1 MADYVLSKSTQ
12 SNPMNKLFRVILILL
27 SALIAIAINLNGSAN
42 QLDLDDRIDR
52 FIISQM
58 KTHHIPGL
66 ALAITHNKQVLHLKG
81 YSTANN
87 EPPVTP
93 QTQFL
98 IASVSKSF
106 TAIAVMQLVEAGQI
120 NLDSPV
126 QTYLPEFTLADP
138 AIAAQITIRHLLNQV
153 SGLSDLGFPKLQ
165 LSQATTI
172 GDRITS
178 LSQAR
183 PVAFPGGQFHYF
195 NPNYEVLAR
204 VVEVVSQQPFSAY
217 LQTHIFT
224 PLQMSRTLNA
234 TTSADAFQGA
244 TNMAQ
249 GHLMGFGLPFPYP
262 EMSGYLSGS
271 SGIVSTAEDLANY
284 LIFQTNSGQFKER
297 KLLSE
302 SSVALM
308 HTPPKTIGSSYGMGW
323 FNRSENGEPA
333 IEHNGIL
340 SAFYTEVV
348 LLPKEKYGIAL
359 LYNISALPLMAMAYP
374 QIKTGLI
381 QLLKDGQPAAGGFSI
396 TLWGIAIA
404 LLMFIGVMLAI
415 RSLLYLPQWK
425 QAIRRTP
432 LWRVW
437 LGIGCTFLPAFF
449 LLVLPWIFAL
459 VSDRFFGYL
468 LLFRSMLD
476 LMLWLSVCAVLGV
489 VNGIARLIVLARF
502 NGSEY

>member
-1 MADYVLSKSTQ
+1 
-12 SNPMNKLFRVILILL
+12 MNKLFRLILIFL
-27 SALIAIAINLNGSAN
+27 SVLIVITFSLKVSAN

-52 FIISQM
+52 FITTQM

-66 ALAITHNKQVLHLKG
+66 ALAITHNNQVLHVKG

-87 EPPVTP
+87 ERPVTA

-138 AIAAQITIRHLLNQV
+138 AIAAKITIRHLLNQV
-153 SGLSDLGFPKLQ
+153 SGLSDVGFPELQ

-244 TNMAQ
+244 TNIAQ
-249 GHLMGFGLPFPYP
+249 GHLMGFGLPFAYP

-271 SGIVSTAEDLANY
+271 SGIISTAEDLANY
-284 LIFQTNSGQFKER
+284 LIFQTNSGQFKET

-308 HTPPKTIGSSYGMGW
+308 HTPPQTIGSSYGMGW

-340 SAFYTEVV
+340 STFYTEIV

-359 LYNISALPLMAMAYP
+359 LYNISALPLMAMAFP
-374 QIKTGLI
+374 QIKTELI
-381 QLLKDGQPAAGGFSI
+381 QLLKDGQPAAGRFSI

-415 RSLLYLPQWK
+415 RSLLYLPQWR
-425 QAIRRTP
+425 QAIRRIP
-432 LWRVW
+432 LWLVT
-437 LGIGCTFLPAFF
+437 LGIGCTFLPALV

-459 VSDRFFGYL
+459 VSDRFFGYV

>member
-1 MADYVLSKSTQ
+1 
-12 SNPMNKLFRVILILL
+12 MNKLFRLILIFM
-27 SALIAIAINLNGSAN
+27 SVLIVITFNINGSAN

-52 FIISQM
+52 FITTQM

-66 ALAITHNKQVLHLKG
+66 AVAITHNNQVLHVKG

-87 EPPVTP
+87 ERPVTA

-98 IASVSKSF
+98 IGSLGKSF
-106 TAIAVMQLVEAGQI
+106 TAVAVMQLVEAGQI

-126 QTYLPEFTLADP
+126 QTYLPEFTVTDP
-138 AIAAQITIRHLLNQV
+138 AIAAKITIRHLLNQV
-153 SGLSDLGFPKLQ
+153 SGLSDVGFPELQ
-165 LSQATTI
+165 VSQAKTI
-172 GDRITS
+172 RDRITS

-249 GHLMGFGLPFPYP
+249 GHLMAFGLPFAYP

-271 SGIVSTAEDLANY
+271 SGIISTAEDMANY
-284 LIFQTNSGQFKER
+284 LIFQTNSGQFKET

-323 FNRSENGEPA
+323 FKGSENGEPA
-333 IEHNGIL
+333 IEHSGIL
-340 SAFYTEVV
+340 STFYTDVV

-359 LYNISALPLMAMAYP
+359 LYNINAC
-374 QIKTGLI
+374 
-381 QLLKDGQPAAGGFSI
+381 
-396 TLWGIAIA
+396 
-404 LLMFIGVMLAI
+404 
-415 RSLLYLPQWK
+415 R
-425 QAIRRTP
+425 
-432 LWRVW
+432 
-437 LGIGCTFLPAFF
+437 
-449 LLVLPWIFAL
+449 
-459 VSDRFFGYL
+459 
-468 LLFRSMLD
+468 
-476 LMLWLSVCAVLGV
+476 
-489 VNGIARLIVLARF
+489 
-502 NGSEY
+502 

>member
-1 MADYVLSKSTQ
+1 
-12 SNPMNKLFRVILILL
+12 MNKLFRPILIFL
-27 SALIAIAINLNGSAN
+27 SVLIVITFNINGSAN

-52 FIISQM
+52 FITTQM

-66 ALAITHNKQVLHLKG
+66 ALTITHNNQVLHVKG

-87 EPPVTP
+87 ERPVTA

-120 NLDSPV
+120 NLDSSV
-126 QTYLPEFTLADP
+126 QTYLPEFTVTDP
-138 AIAAQITIRHLLNQV
+138 ALAAKITIRHLLNQV
-153 SGLSDLGFPKLQ
+153 SGLSDIGFPELQ

-178 LSQAR
+178 LSR
-183 PVAFPGGQFHYF
+183 SSPVALPDAQFHYF

-249 GHLMGFGLPFPYP
+249 GHLMAFGLPFAYP

-271 SGIVSTAEDLANY
+271 SGIVSTAEDMANY
-284 LIFQTNSGQFKER
+284 LIFQTNSGQFQET

-302 SSVALM
+302 GSVGLM
-308 HTPPKTIGSSYGMGW
+308 HTPPKTIDSSYGMGW
-323 FNRSENGEPA
+323 FKGSENGETA
-333 IEHNGIL
+333 IKHNGIL
-340 SAFYTEVV
+340 STFYTDVV

-359 LYNISALPLMAMAYP
+359 LYNINASPLISMAFP
-374 QIKTGLI
+374 QIKSGLI
-381 QLLKDGQPAAGGFSI
+381 QLLNDGQPAAGGFSI

-449 LLVLPWIFAL
+449 LLVLPWLFAL
-459 VSDRFFGYL
+459 VSDRFFGYIP
-468 LLFRSMLD
+468 LFRSMLD

-489 VNGIARLIVLARF
+489 LNGIARLILLGRADWTR
-502 NGSEY
+502 

>member
-1 MADYVLSKSTQ
+1 
-12 SNPMNKLFRVILILL
+12 
-27 SALIAIAINLNGSAN
+27 
-42 QLDLDDRIDR
+42 
-52 FIISQM
+52 
-58 KTHHIPGL
+58 
-66 ALAITHNKQVLHLKG
+66 
-81 YSTANN
+81 
-87 EPPVTP
+87 
-93 QTQFL
+93 
-98 IASVSKSF
+98 
-106 TAIAVMQLVEAGQI
+106 
-120 NLDSPV
+120 
-126 QTYLPEFTLADP
+126 
-138 AIAAQITIRHLLNQV
+138 
-153 SGLSDLGFPKLQ
+153 
-165 LSQATTI
+165 
-172 GDRITS
+172 
-178 LSQAR
+178 
-183 PVAFPGGQFHYF
+183 
-195 NPNYEVLAR
+195 VLAR

-249 GHLMGFGLPFPYP
+249 GHLMGFGLPFAYP

-284 LIFQTNSGQFKER
+284 LIFQTNSGQFKET

-340 SAFYTEVV
+340 STFYTEVV

-359 LYNISALPLMAMAYP
+359 LYNIYASPLIPAFP

-381 QLLKDGQPAAGGFSI
+381 QLLKHGQPAAGGFSI

-459 VSDRFFGYL
+459 VSDRFFGYV

-476 LMLWLSVCAVLGV
+476 LMLWLSVCAVLGA

>member
-1 MADYVLSKSTQ
+1 
-12 SNPMNKLFRVILILL
+12 MNKLFRSILIFV
-27 SALIAIAINLNGSAN
+27 SALIVITFNFNGSAK
-42 QLDLDDRIDR
+42 QLDLESRLDR
-52 FIISQM
+52 FIMAQM
-58 KTHHIPGL
+58 KTYHIPGL
-66 ALAITHNKQVLHLKG
+66 AVAITHNNQVLHVKG
-81 YSTANN
+81 YSTVNN
-87 EPPVTP
+87 DRPITP

-126 QTYLPEFTLADP
+126 QTYLPKFTLTDRAFAQRP
-138 AIAAQITIRHLLNQV
+138 LGGIAAKITIRHLLNQV
-153 SGLSDLGFPKLQ
+153 SGLSEVGFPELQ
-165 LSQATTI
+165 VSQATTI
-172 GDRITS
+172 RDRITS

-183 PVAFPGGQFHYF
+183 PVALPGAQFHYF
-195 NPNYEVLAR
+195 NPNYEVLAQ

-234 TTSADAFQGA
+234 TTSAEAFQGA
-244 TNMAQ
+244 TKMAQ
-249 GHLMGFGLPFPYP
+249 GHLMGFGLPFAYP

-271 SGIVSTAEDLANY
+271 SGIISTAEDLANY
-284 LIFQTNSGQFKER
+284 LIFQTNSGQFKET

-308 HTPPKTIGSSYGMGW
+308 HTPPKTISSSYGMGW
-323 FNRSENGEPA
+323 FNRSENGEPV

-340 SAFYTEVV
+340 STFYTDVV

-359 LYNISALPLMAMAYP
+359 LYNISASPLIAMAFG

-415 RSLLYLPQWK
+415 RSLLYLPQWR
-425 QAIRRTP
+425 QTIRRIP

-437 LGIGCTFLPAFF
+437 LGIGCTFLPGFF
-449 LLVLPWIFAL
+449 LLVLPWLFAL
-459 VSDRFFGYL
+459 VSDRFFGYVV
-468 LLFRSMLD
+468 LFRSMLD

-489 VNGIARLIVLARF
+489 VNGIARLILLARS
-502 NGSEY
+502 NRSEYST

>member
-1 MADYVLSKSTQ
+1 
-12 SNPMNKLFRVILILL
+12 MNKLFRPILIFL
-27 SALIAIAINLNGSAN
+27 SVLIVITFNLKGSAN

-52 FIISQM
+52 FITTQM

-66 ALAITHNKQVLHLKG
+66 ALAITHNNQVLHVKG

-87 EPPVTP
+87 ERPVTP

-126 QTYLPEFTLADP
+126 QTYLPEFTVTDP
-138 AIAAQITIRHLLNQV
+138 AMAAKITIRHLLNQV
-153 SGLSDLGFPKLQ
+153 SGLSDIGFPELQ
-165 LSQATTI
+165 VSQATTI

-178 LSQAR
+178 LSRAS
-183 PVAFPGGQFHYF
+183 PVALPGAQFNYF

-249 GHLMGFGLPFPYP
+249 GHLMAFGIPFAYP

-271 SGIVSTAEDLANY
+271 SGVISSAEDMANY
-284 LIFQTNSGQFKER
+284 LIFQTNGGQFKET

-323 FNRSENGEPA
+323 FKGSKNGEPA
-333 IEHNGIL
+333 IEHTGIL
-340 SAFYTEVV
+340 STFFTDVV
-348 LLPKEKYGIAL
+348 LLPKDKYGIAL
-359 LYNISALPLMAMAYP
+359 LYNINAWPLTAAFP

-415 RSLLYLPQWK
+415 RSLLYLPQWR

-432 LWRVW
+432 LWQIW

-449 LLVLPWIFAL
+449 LLVLPWLFAL
-459 VSDRFFGYL
+459 VFDRFFGYVP
-468 LLFRSMLD
+468 LFRSMLD

-489 VNGIARLIVLARF
+489 VNGIARLILLARS
-502 NGSEY
+502 NGSEYSTQIRSLPHEHT

>member
-1 MADYVLSKSTQ
+1 MK
-12 SNPMNKLFRVILILL
+12 NLFRPILIFL
-27 SALIAIAINLNGSAN
+27 SVLIVITFNINGSAN
-42 QLDLDDRIDR
+42 QVDLEGRVDR
-52 FIISQM
+52 FIMAQM

-66 ALAITHNKQVLHLKG
+66 ALAITHNNQVLHVKG

-87 EPPVTP
+87 DRPITP

-98 IASVSKSF
+98 IASLSKSF
-106 TAIAVMQLVEAGQI
+106 TAVAVMQLVEAGQI

-126 QTYLPEFTLADP
+126 QIYLPEFTLAAP
-138 AIAAQITIRHLLNQV
+138 AIAAKITIRHLLNQV
-153 SGLSDLGFPKLQ
+153 GGLSDVGFPELQ
-165 LSQATTI
+165 VSQATTI
-172 GDRITS
+172 RDRVTS
-178 LSQAR
+178 LSRAS
-183 PVAFPGGQFHYF
+183 PVASPGAQFNYF

-204 VVEVVSQQPFSAY
+204 VVEAVSQQPFSAY
-217 LQTHIFT
+217 LQAHIFT

-249 GHLMGFGLPFPYP
+249 GHLMAFGLPFTYP

-271 SGIVSTAEDLANY
+271 SGVISTAEDMANY
-284 LIFQTNSGQFKER
+284 LIFQTNSGQFKETT
-297 KLLSE
+297 LLSE

-323 FNRSENGEPA
+323 FKGSENGEPA
-333 IEHNGIL
+333 IIEHSGFL
-340 SAFYTEVV
+340 STFSTHVV

-359 LYNISALPLMAMAYP
+359 LYNISGSPLIPMAFP

-381 QLLKDGQPAAGGFSI
+381 QLLKDGQPAAGGFSV

-404 LLMFIGVMLAI
+404 LLIFIGVMLAI

-437 LGIGCTFLPAFF
+437 LGIGCTFLPGFF
-449 LLVLPWIFAL
+449 LLVLPWLLAL
-459 VSDRFFGYL
+459 VWDRFFGYV

-489 VNGIARLIVLARF
+489 VNGIIRLIVLAR
-502 NGSEY
+502 SSRSDAVS

>member
-1 MADYVLSKSTQ
+1 
-12 SNPMNKLFRVILILL
+12 MNKLFRLILILL
-27 SALIAIAINLNGSAN
+27 SALIAIVINLNGSAN

-66 ALAITHNKQVLHLKG
+66 ALAITHNKQVLHVNG
-81 YSTANN
+81 YSTAKN

-126 QTYLPEFTLADP
+126 QTYLPEFTLADR
-138 AIAAQITIRHLLNQV
+138 AIADKITIRHLLNQV
-153 SGLSDLGFPKLQ
+153 SGLSDLGFPELQ

-204 VVEVVSQQPFSAY
+204 VIEVVSQQSFSAY

-249 GHLMGFGLPFPYP
+249 GHLMGFGLPFAYP

-271 SGIVSTAEDLANY
+271 SGIISTAEDLANY
-284 LIFQTNSGQFKER
+284 LIFQTNSGQFKET

-340 SAFYTEVV
+340 STFYTEVV

-359 LYNISALPLMAMAYP
+359 LYNICALPLMAMAFP
-374 QIKTGLI
+374 QIKAGLI

-404 LLMFIGVMLAI
+404 LLMFMGVMLAI
-415 RSLLYLPQWK
+415 RSLLYLPQWR
-425 QAIRRTP
+425 QAIRRIP
-432 LWRVW
+432 LWLVR
-437 LGIGCTFLPAFF
+437 LGIGCTFLPALV

-459 VSDRFFGYL
+459 VSDRFFGYV

-476 LMLWLSVCAVLGV
+476 LMLWLSVCAFLGV

>member
-1 MADYVLSKSTQ
+1 M
-12 SNPMNKLFRVILILL
+12 
-27 SALIAIAINLNGSAN
+27 
-42 QLDLDDRIDR
+42 
-52 FIISQM
+52 
-58 KTHHIPGL
+58 
-66 ALAITHNKQVLHLKG
+66 
-81 YSTANN
+81 
-87 EPPVTP
+87 
-93 QTQFL
+93 
-98 IASVSKSF
+98 SKSF
-106 TAIAVMQLVEAGQI
+106 TAIAVMQLVEAGKI

-126 QTYLPEFTLADP
+126 QTYLPEFTLADR
-138 AIAAQITIRHLLNQV
+138 AIAAKITIRHLLNQV
-153 SGLSDLGFPKLQ
+153 SGLSDVGFPELQ
-165 LSQATTI
+165 VSQAKTI
-172 GDRITS
+172 RDRVTS
-178 LSQAR
+178 LNRAS
-183 PVAFPGGQFHYF
+183 PVALPGAQFHYF
-195 NPNYEVLAR
+195 NPNYEVLAQ

-224 PLQMSRTLNA
+224 PLQMSRTFNA

-249 GHLMGFGLPFPYP
+249 GHLMGFGLPLAYP

-271 SGIVSTAEDLANY
+271 SGIISTAEDLVNY
-284 LIFQTNSGQFKER
+284 LIFQTNSGQFKET

-308 HTPPKTIGSSYGMGW
+308 HTPPKTISSSYGMGW
-323 FNRSENGEPA
+323 FKGSENGEPA
-333 IEHNGIL
+333 IENSGIL
-340 SAFYTEVV
+340 STFSTYVV

-359 LYNISALPLMAMAYP
+359 LCNIYAWPLIPMAFP

-415 RSLLYLPQWK
+415 RSLLYLPQWR
-425 QAIRRTP
+425 QSIRRIP
-432 LWRVW
+432 LGRVW

-449 LLVLPWIFAL
+449 LLVLPWLFAL
-459 VSDRFFGYL
+459 VSDRFFGYV

-489 VNGIARLIVLARF
+489 VNGIARLILLARS
-502 NGSEY
+502 NGLDAVP

>member
-1 MADYVLSKSTQ
+1 MADCAKSIK
-12 SNPMNKLFRVILILL
+12 SNPMNKLFRPVLVFLSVLIVIIF
-27 SALIAIAINLNGSAN
+27 NLNSSAN
-42 QLDLDDRIDR
+42 QPDLEGRIDR
-52 FIISQM
+52 FITTQM
-58 KTHHIPGL
+58 KTHHVPGL
-66 ALAITHNKQVLHLKG
+66 ALAITRNDQVLHVQG
-81 YSTANN
+81 YGTANN
-87 EPPVTP
+87 DQPVTP
-93 QTQFL
+93 QTQSL

-126 QTYLPEFTLADP
+126 QIYLPEFTLTNP
-138 AIAAQITIRHLLNQV
+138 VIAAKITIRHLLNQV
-153 SGLSDLGFPKLQ
+153 SGLSDLGFPELQ
-165 LSQATTI
+165 LSQVTTI
-172 GDRITS
+172 SERVTS

-183 PVAFPGGQFHYF
+183 PVASPGAQFHYF

-249 GHLMGFGLPFPYP
+249 GHLMGFGIPFAYP

-271 SGIVSTAEDLANY
+271 SGIISTAEDMANY
-284 LIFQTNSGQFKER
+284 LIFQANSGQFKET
-297 KLLSE
+297 KLLSQ

-308 HTPPKTIGSSYGMGW
+308 HTPSKTTGSSYGMGW
-323 FNRSENGEPA
+323 FKGSENGEPA
-333 IEHNGIL
+333 IKHNGVL
-340 SAFYTEVV
+340 STFYTDVV

-359 LYNISALPLMAMAYP
+359 LYNINASPLIAMAFP

-381 QLLKDGQPAAGGFSI
+381 QLLKDEQPAAGGFSI
-396 TLWGIAIA
+396 TLWGTAIA

-437 LGIGCTFLPAFF
+437 LGIGCTFLPALF
-449 LLVLPWIFAL
+449 LLVLPWLFAL
-459 VSDRFFGYL
+459 VSDRFFGYA

-476 LMLWLSVCAVLGV
+476 LMLWLSMCAVLGV
-489 VNGIARLIVLARF
+489 VNGVARLIVLARS
-502 NGSEY
+502 NRLDAVS

>member
-1 MADYVLSKSTQ
+1 
-12 SNPMNKLFRVILILL
+12 MNKLFRLILIFL
-27 SALIAIAINLNGSAN
+27 SVLIVITFSLKVSAN

-52 FIISQM
+52 FITTQM

-66 ALAITHNKQVLHLKG
+66 ALAITHNNQVLHVKG

-87 EPPVTP
+87 ERPVTA

-126 QTYLPEFTLADP
+126 QTYLPQFTVTDP
-138 AIAAQITIRHLLNQV
+138 AIAAKITIRHLLNQV
-153 SGLSDLGFPKLQ
+153 SGLSDVGFPDELQ
-165 LSQATTI
+165 VSQATTI
-172 GDRITS
+172 RDRITS

-224 PLQMSRTLNA
+224 PLQMSRTLNP

-249 GHLMGFGLPFPYP
+249 GHLMAFGLPFAYP

-271 SGIVSTAEDLANY
+271 SGIVSTAEDMANY
-284 LIFQTNSGQFKER
+284 LIFQSNSGQFKETT
-297 KLLSE
+297 LLSE
-302 SSVALM
+302 SSVGLM

-323 FNRSENGEPA
+323 VKGSDNGEPV
-333 IEHNGIL
+333 IEHGGVL
-340 SAFYTEVV
+340 STFSTDVV

-359 LYNISALPLMAMAYP
+359 LYNIYASPLIPALP

-415 RSLLYLPQWK
+415 RSLLYLPQWR
-425 QAIRRTP
+425 QAIRRIP
-432 LWRVW
+432 LWLVT
-437 LGIGCTFLPAFF
+437 LGIGCTFLPALV

-459 VSDRFFGYL
+459 VSDRFFGYV

>member
-1 MADYVLSKSTQ
+1 
-12 SNPMNKLFRVILILL
+12 
-27 SALIAIAINLNGSAN
+27 
-42 QLDLDDRIDR
+42 
-52 FIISQM
+52 
-58 KTHHIPGL
+58 
-66 ALAITHNKQVLHLKG
+66 
-81 YSTANN
+81 
-87 EPPVTP
+87 
-93 QTQFL
+93 
-98 IASVSKSF
+98 
-106 TAIAVMQLVEAGQI
+106 MQLVEAGQI

-126 QTYLPEFTLADP
+126 QTYLPEFTLTDP
-138 AIAAQITIRHLLNQV
+138 AFAQRPLGGIAAKITIRHLLNQV
-153 SGLSDLGFPKLQ
+153 SGLSDIGFPELQ

-172 GDRITS
+172 GERVTS
-178 LSQAR
+178 LSRAS
-183 PVAFPGGQFHYF
+183 PVALPGAQFHYF
-195 NPNYEVLAR
+195 NPNYEVLAQ

-234 TTSADAFQGA
+234 TTTADVFQGA

-249 GHLMGFGLPFPYP
+249 GHLMGFGLPFAYP

-271 SGIVSTAEDLANY
+271 SGIISTAEDMANY
-284 LIFQTNSGQFKER
+284 LIFQTNSGQFKET

-308 HTPPKTIGSSYGMGW
+308 HTPPITIGSSYGMGW
-323 FNRSENGEPA
+323 FNRIENGEPA

-340 SAFYTEVV
+340 STFYTDVV

-359 LYNISALPLMAMAYP
+359 LYNISASPLIAMAFP
-374 QIKTGLI
+374 PIKTGLI
-381 QLLKDGQPAAGGFSI
+381 QLLKDRQPAASGFSI
-396 TLWGIAIA
+396 TLWSIAIA

-415 RSLLYLPQWK
+415 RSLLYLPQWR
-425 QAIRRTP
+425 QAIRRIP
-432 LWRVW
+432 LWRVG

-449 LLVLPWIFAL
+449 LLVLPWLFAL
-459 VSDRFFGYL
+459 VSDRFFGYV

-489 VNGIARLIVLARF
+489 VNGIARLILLARS

>member
-1 MADYVLSKSTQ
+1 
-12 SNPMNKLFRVILILL
+12 MNKLFRLILIFL
-27 SALIAIAINLNGSAN
+27 SVLIVITFSLNGSAN

-66 ALAITHNKQVLHLKG
+66 ALAITHNNQVLHVNG

-138 AIAAQITIRHLLNQV
+138 AIAAKITIRHLLNQV
-153 SGLSDLGFPKLQ
+153 SGLSDVGFPELQ

-244 TNMAQ
+244 TNIAQ
-249 GHLMGFGLPFPYP
+249 GHLMGFGLPFAYP

-271 SGIVSTAEDLANY
+271 SGIISTAEDLANY
-284 LIFQTNSGQFKER
+284 LIFQTNSGQFKET

-308 HTPPKTIGSSYGMGW
+308 HTPPQTIGSSYGMGW

-340 SAFYTEVV
+340 STFYTEIV

-359 LYNISALPLMAMAYP
+359 LYNISALPLMAMAFP
-374 QIKTGLI
+374 QIKTELI
-381 QLLKDGQPAAGGFSI
+381 QLLKDGQPAAGRFSI

-415 RSLLYLPQWK
+415 RSLLYLPQWR
-425 QAIRRTP
+425 QAIRRIP
-432 LWRVW
+432 LWLVT
-437 LGIGCTFLPAFF
+437 LGIGCTFLPALV
-449 LLVLPWIFAL
+449 LLVSPWIFAL

>member
-1 MADYVLSKSTQ
+1 
-12 SNPMNKLFRVILILL
+12 MNKLFRLILIFL
-27 SALIAIAINLNGSAN
+27 SVLIVITFNLKGSAN

-52 FIISQM
+52 FITTQM

-66 ALAITHNKQVLHLKG
+66 ALAITHNNQVLHVKG

-87 EPPVTP
+87 ERPVTP

-126 QTYLPEFTLADP
+126 QTYLPEFTVTDP
-138 AIAAQITIRHLLNQV
+138 AIAAKITIRHLLNQV
-153 SGLSDLGFPKLQ
+153 SGLSDAGFPELQ
-165 LSQATTI
+165 VSQATTI
-172 GDRITS
+172 RDRVIS
-178 LSQAR
+178 LSRAS
-183 PVAFPGGQFHYF
+183 PVALPGAQFHYF

-224 PLQMSRTLNA
+224 PLQMSRTLNPA
-234 TTSADAFQGA
+234 TSADAFQGA

-249 GHLMGFGLPFPYP
+249 GHLMAFGLPFAYP
-262 EMSGYLSGS
+262 EMSGYVGGS
-271 SGIVSTAEDLANY
+271 SGIISTAEDMANY
-284 LIFQTNSGQFKER
+284 LIFQTNSGQFKET

-323 FNRSENGEPA
+323 VKGSKNGEPA
-333 IEHNGIL
+333 IEHNGVL
-340 SAFYTEVV
+340 STFYTDVV

-359 LYNISALPLMAMAYP
+359 LYNINAWPLTAAFP

-415 RSLLYLPQWK
+415 RSLLYLPQWR

-432 LWRVW
+432 LWQIW

-449 LLVLPWIFAL
+449 LLVLPWLFAL
-459 VSDRFFGYL
+459 VFDRFFGYVP
-468 LLFRSMLD
+468 LFRSMLD

-489 VNGIARLIVLARF
+489 VNGIARLILLARS
-502 NGSEY
+502 NGSEYSTQIRSLPHEHT

>member
-1 MADYVLSKSTQ
+1 
-12 SNPMNKLFRVILILL
+12 MNKLFRLILIFM
-27 SALIAIAINLNGSAN
+27 SVLIVITFNINGSAN

-52 FIISQM
+52 FITTQM

-66 ALAITHNKQVLHLKG
+66 AVAITHNNQVLHIKG

-87 EPPVTP
+87 DRPVTA

-98 IASVSKSF
+98 IASLSKSF

-138 AIAAQITIRHLLNQV
+138 TIAAKITIRHLLNQV
-153 SGLSDLGFPKLQ
+153 SGLSDVGFSELQ
-165 LSQATTI
+165 VSQAKTI
-172 GDRITS
+172 SERVTS
-178 LSQAR
+178 LNRAS
-183 PVAFPGGQFHYF
+183 PVALPGAQFNYF
-195 NPNYEVLAR
+195 NPNYGVLAQ
-204 VVEVVSQQPFSAY
+204 VVEVVSQHPFSAY

-224 PLQMSRTLNA
+224 PLQMLRTLNA

-249 GHLMGFGLPFPYP
+249 GHLMAFGLPFAYS

-271 SGIVSTAEDLANY
+271 SGIVSTAEDMANY
-284 LIFQTNSGQFKER
+284 LIFQTNSGQFKET

-323 FNRSENGEPA
+323 VKGSENGEPV
-333 IEHNGIL
+333 IEHAGVL
-340 SAFYTEVV
+340 STFSTYVG

-359 LYNISALPLMAMAYP
+359 LCNIYALPLIPMAFP

-415 RSLLYLPQWK
+415 RSLLYLPQWR

-432 LWRVW
+432 GWRVW
-437 LGIGCTFLPAFF
+437 LGIGCTFLPGFF
-449 LLVLPWIFAL
+449 LLVLPWLLAL
-459 VSDRFFGYL
+459 VWDRFFGYV

-489 VNGIARLIVLARF
+489 VNGIARLILLACS
-502 NGSEY
+502 NGSEYST

>member
-1 MADYVLSKSTQ
+1 
-12 SNPMNKLFRVILILL
+12 MNKLFHLILIFL
-27 SALIAIAINLNGSAN
+27 SALIVITFNINGSAN

-52 FIISQM
+52 FITTQM

-66 ALAITHNKQVLHLKG
+66 AVAITHNNQVLHVKG

-87 EPPVTP
+87 DRPVTA

-98 IASVSKSF
+98 IASMSKSF
-106 TAIAVMQLVEAGQI
+106 TAVAVMQLVEAGQI

-138 AIAAQITIRHLLNQV
+138 AIAAKITIRHLLNQV
-153 SGLSDLGFPKLQ
+153 SGLSDVGFPELQ

-249 GHLMGFGLPFPYP
+249 GHLMGFGLPFASP

-271 SGIVSTAEDLANY
+271 SGIISTAEDMANY
-284 LIFQTNSGQFKER
+284 LIFQTNSGQFKET

-323 FNRSENGEPA
+323 FKGSENGEPA

-340 SAFYTEVV
+340 STFYTEVV

-359 LYNISALPLMAMAYP
+359 FYNISASPLIAMAFP

-415 RSLLYLPQWK
+415 RSLLYLPQWR

-432 LWRVW
+432 GWRVW

-459 VSDRFFGYL
+459 VSDRFFGYVP
-468 LLFRSMLD
+468 LFRSMLD

-489 VNGIARLIVLARF
+489 VNGIARLILLARS
-502 NGSEY
+502 NGLDAVS

>member
-1 MADYVLSKSTQ
+1 
-12 SNPMNKLFRVILILL
+12 MNKLFRPILIFL
-27 SALIAIAINLNGSAN
+27 SVLIVITFNLNGSAS

-52 FIISQM
+52 FITTQM

-66 ALAITHNKQVLHLKG
+66 ALAITHNNQVLHVKG

-106 TAIAVMQLVEAGQI
+106 TTIAVMQLVEAGQI

-126 QTYLPEFTLADP
+126 QTYLPEFTVTDP
-138 AIAAQITIRHLLNQV
+138 AIAAKITIRHLLNQV
-153 SGLSDLGFPKLQ
+153 SGLSDVGFPELQ
-165 LSQATTI
+165 VSQATTI
-172 GDRITS
+172 RDRVTS
-178 LSQAR
+178 LSRAS
-183 PVAFPGGQFHYF
+183 PVALPGAHFYYF

-234 TTSADAFQGA
+234 STSAEAFQGS

-249 GHLMGFGLPFPYP
+249 GHLMAFGLPFASP
-262 EMSGYLSGS
+262 EVSGYLSGS
-271 SGIVSTAEDLANY
+271 SGVISTAEDMANY
-284 LIFQTNSGQFKER
+284 LIFQTNSGQFKET

-323 FNRSENGEPA
+323 VKGSKNGEPA

-340 SAFYTEVV
+340 STFYTDVV
-348 LLPKEKYGIAL
+348 LLPKDKYGIAL
-359 LYNISALPLMAMAYP
+359 LYNINASPLMAMAFP
-374 QIKTGLI
+374 QIQTGLI

-415 RSLLYLPQWK
+415 RSLLYLPQWR

-432 LWRVW
+432 LWQIW

-449 LLVLPWIFAL
+449 LLVLPWLFAL
-459 VSDRFFGYL
+459 MSGRFFGYV
-468 LLFRSMLD
+468 LLFRAMLD

-489 VNGIARLIVLARF
+489 VNGIARLILMARS
-502 NGSEY
+502 NGLEY

>member
-1 MADYVLSKSTQ
+1 
-12 SNPMNKLFRVILILL
+12 MNKLFRPILIFL
-27 SALIAIAINLNGSAN
+27 SVLIVITFNIHGSAN
-42 QLDLDDRIDR
+42 ELDLDDRIDR
-52 FIISQM
+52 FITTQM

-66 ALAITHNKQVLHLKG
+66 ALAITHNNQVLHVKG

-87 EPPVTP
+87 EGPVTA

-98 IASVSKSF
+98 MASVSKSF

-126 QTYLPEFTLADP
+126 QTYLPEFTVTDP
-138 AIAAQITIRHLLNQV
+138 AIAAKITIRHLLNQV
-153 SGLSDLGFPKLQ
+153 SGLSDLGFPELQ
-165 LSQATTI
+165 VSQAKTI
-172 GDRITS
+172 RDRITS

-224 PLQMSRTLNA
+224 PLQMSRTFNA

-249 GHLMGFGLPFPYP
+249 GHLMAFGLPFAYP

-271 SGIVSTAEDLANY
+271 SGIVSTAEDMANY
-284 LIFQTNSGQFKER
+284 LIFQSNSGQFKETT
-297 KLLSE
+297 LLSE
-302 SSVALM
+302 SSVGLM

-323 FNRSENGEPA
+323 VKGSDNGEPV
-333 IEHNGIL
+333 IEHGGVL
-340 SAFYTEVV
+340 STFSTDVV

-359 LYNISALPLMAMAYP
+359 LYNIYASPLIPALP

-415 RSLLYLPQWK
+415 RSLLYLPQWR
-425 QAIRRTP
+425 QAIRRIP

-449 LLVLPWIFAL
+449 LLVLPWLFAL
-459 VSDRFFGYL
+459 VSDRFFGYVV
-468 LLFRSMLD
+468 LFRSMLD

-489 VNGIARLIVLARF
+489 VNGIARLILLARS

>member
-1 MADYVLSKSTQ
+1 
-12 SNPMNKLFRVILILL
+12 
-27 SALIAIAINLNGSAN
+27 
-42 QLDLDDRIDR
+42 
-52 FIISQM
+52 M

-66 ALAITHNKQVLHLKG
+66 AVAITHNNQVLHVKG

-87 EPPVTP
+87 ERPVTA

-106 TAIAVMQLVEAGQI
+106 TAMAVMQLVEAGQI
-120 NLDSPV
+120 NLDLPV
-126 QTYLPEFTLADP
+126 QTYLPQFTVTDP
-138 AIAAQITIRHLLNQV
+138 AIAAKITIRHLLNQV
-153 SGLSDLGFPKLQ
+153 SGLSDVGFPDELQ
-165 LSQATTI
+165 VSQATTI
-172 GDRITS
+172 RDRITS
-178 LSQAR
+178 LSQAS
-183 PVAFPGGQFHYF
+183 PVALPGAQFNYF

-224 PLQMSRTLNA
+224 PLQMSRTLNPA
-234 TTSADAFQGA
+234 TSADAFQGA

-249 GHLMGFGLPFPYP
+249 GHLMAFGLPFAYP
-262 EMSGYLSGS
+262 EMSGYVGGS
-271 SGIVSTAEDLANY
+271 SGVISTAEDMANY
-284 LIFQTNSGQFKER
+284 LIFQSNSGQFKET

-323 FNRSENGEPA
+323 YNRSENGEPA
-333 IEHNGIL
+333 IEHTGNL
-340 SAFYTEVV
+340 STFYTEVV

-359 LYNISALPLMAMAYP
+359 LYNINAWPLTAAFP

-415 RSLLYLPQWK
+415 RSLLYLPQWR

-449 LLVLPWIFAL
+449 LLVLPWLLEL
-459 VSDRFFGYL
+459 VFDNFFGYVR
-468 LLFRSMLD
+468 LFRDMLD

-489 VNGIARLIVLARF
+489 VNGIARLILLARS
-502 NGSEY
+502 NGLDAVS

>member
-1 MADYVLSKSTQ
+1 
-12 SNPMNKLFRVILILL
+12 MNKLFHLILIFL
-27 SALIAIAINLNGSAN
+27 SALIVTTLTLNGSAN

-52 FIISQM
+52 FITTQM
-58 KTHHIPGL
+58 KTHRIPGL
-66 ALAITHNKQVLHLKG
+66 AVAITHNNQVLHVKG

-87 EPPVTP
+87 DRPITA

-98 IASVSKSF
+98 IASLSKSF

-126 QTYLPEFTLADP
+126 QTYLPEFTLTDP
-138 AIAAQITIRHLLNQV
+138 AFAQRPLGGIAAKITIRHLLNQV
-153 SGLSDLGFPKLQ
+153 SGLSDLGFPELQ

-178 LSQAR
+178 LSRAS
-183 PVAFPGGQFHYF
+183 PVALPGAQFHYF
-195 NPNYEVLAR
+195 NPNYEVLAQ
-204 VVEVVSQQPFSAY
+204 VVEVVSQQSFSAY

-234 TTSADAFQGA
+234 TTSAEAFQGA

-249 GHLMGFGLPFPYP
+249 GHLMGFGLPLAYP

-271 SGIVSTAEDLANY
+271 SGIISTAEDMANY
-284 LIFQTNSGQFKER
+284 LIFQTNSGQFKET

-323 FNRSENGEPA
+323 FKGSENGEPA
-333 IEHNGIL
+333 IKHNGIL
-340 SAFYTEVV
+340 STFHTDIV

-359 LYNISALPLMAMAYP
+359 LYNISASPLIAMAFP

-381 QLLKDGQPAAGGFSI
+381 QLLTDGKPAAGGFSI

-425 QAIRRTP
+425 QAIRRIP

-459 VSDRFFGYL
+459 VSDRFFGYV

-489 VNGIARLIVLARF
+489 VNGIARLILLARS
-502 NGSEY
+502 NGLDAVS

>member
-1 MADYVLSKSTQ
+1 
-12 SNPMNKLFRVILILL
+12 MNKLFRLILIFM
-27 SALIAIAINLNGSAN
+27 SVLIVITFNINGSAN

-52 FIISQM
+52 FITTQM

-66 ALAITHNKQVLHLKG
+66 ALAITHNNQVLHVKG

-87 EPPVTP
+87 ERPVTA

-98 IASVSKSF
+98 IASMSKSF
-106 TAIAVMQLVEAGQI
+106 TAMAVMQLVEAGQI

-126 QTYLPEFTLADP
+126 QTYLPEFTVTDP
-138 AIAAQITIRHLLNQV
+138 AIAAKITIRHLLNQV
-153 SGLSDLGFPKLQ
+153 SGLSDVGFPDELQ
-165 LSQATTI
+165 VSQATTI
-172 GDRITS
+172 RDRITS

-183 PVAFPGGQFHYF
+183 PVALPGSQFNYF

-224 PLQMSRTLNA
+224 PLQMSRTLNPA
-234 TTSADAFQGA
+234 TSADAFQGA

-249 GHLMGFGLPFPYP
+249 GHLMAFGLPFAYP
-262 EMSGYLSGS
+262 EMSGYVGGS
-271 SGIVSTAEDLANY
+271 SGIISTAEDMANY
-284 LIFQTNSGQFKER
+284 LIFQTNSGQFKET

-323 FNRSENGEPA
+323 FKGSENGEPA
-333 IEHNGIL
+333 IEHTGNL
-340 SAFYTEVV
+340 STFYTEVV

-359 LYNISALPLMAMAYP
+359 LYNINAWPLTAAFP

-425 QAIRRTP
+425 QAIRITP

-449 LLVLPWIFAL
+449 LLVLPWLLAL
-459 VSDRFFGYL
+459 VFDQFFGYVP
-468 LLFRSMLD
+468 LFRSMLD

-489 VNGIARLIVLARF
+489 VNGIARLILLARS
-502 NGSEY
+502 NGAEY

>member
-1 MADYVLSKSTQ
+1 MK
-12 SNPMNKLFRVILILL
+12 NLFRPILIFL
-27 SALIAIAINLNGSAN
+27 SVLIVITFNINGSAN
-42 QLDLDDRIDR
+42 QVDLEGRVDR
-52 FIISQM
+52 FIMAQM

-66 ALAITHNKQVLHLKG
+66 ALAITHNNQVLHVKG

-87 EPPVTP
+87 DRPITP

-98 IASVSKSF
+98 IASLSKSF
-106 TAIAVMQLVEAGQI
+106 TAVAVMQLVEAGQI

-126 QTYLPEFTLADP
+126 QIYLPEFTLAAP
-138 AIAAQITIRHLLNQV
+138 AIAAKITIRHLLNQV
-153 SGLSDLGFPKLQ
+153 SGLSDVGFPELQ
-165 LSQATTI
+165 VSQATTI
-172 GDRITS
+172 RDRVTS
-178 LSQAR
+178 LSRAS
-183 PVAFPGGQFHYF
+183 PVASPGAQFNYF

-204 VVEVVSQQPFSAY
+204 VVEAVSQQPFSAY
-217 LQTHIFT
+217 LQAHIFT
-224 PLQMSRTLNA
+224 PLQMSQTLNA

-249 GHLMGFGLPFPYP
+249 GHLMAFGLPFTYP

-271 SGIVSTAEDLANY
+271 SGVISTAEDMANY
-284 LIFQTNSGQFKER
+284 LIFQTNSGQFKETT
-297 KLLSE
+297 LLSE

-323 FNRSENGEPA
+323 FKGSENGEPA
-333 IEHNGIL
+333 IIEHSGFL
-340 SAFYTEVV
+340 STFSTHVV

-359 LYNISALPLMAMAYP
+359 LYNISGSPLIPMAFP

-381 QLLKDGQPAAGGFSI
+381 QLLKDGQPAAGGFSV

-437 LGIGCTFLPAFF
+437 LGIGCTFLPGFF
-449 LLVLPWIFAL
+449 LLVLPWLLAL
-459 VSDRFFGYL
+459 VWDRFFGYV

-489 VNGIARLIVLARF
+489 VNGIIRLIVLAR
-502 NGSEY
+502 SSRSDAVS

>member
-1 MADYVLSKSTQ
+1 
-12 SNPMNKLFRVILILL
+12 MNKLFRLILIFL
-27 SALIAIAINLNGSAN
+27 SVLIVITFSLNGSAN

-66 ALAITHNKQVLHLKG
+66 ALAITHNNQVLHVKG

-87 EPPVTP
+87 ERPVTA

-98 IASVSKSF
+98 IASMSKSF
-106 TAIAVMQLVEAGQI
+106 TAIAVMQLVEAGKI
-120 NLDSPV
+120 NLDSPL

-138 AIAAQITIRHLLNQV
+138 ALAAKITIRHLLNQV
-153 SGLSDLGFPKLQ
+153 SGLSDVGFPDELQ
-165 LSQATTI
+165 VSQATTI

-183 PVAFPGGQFHYF
+183 PVAFPGSQFHYF

-224 PLQMSRTLNA
+224 PLQMSRTLNP

-244 TNMAQ
+244 NNMAQ
-249 GHLMGFGLPFPYP
+249 GHLMAFGLPFAYP
-262 EMSGYLSGS
+262 EMSGYVGGS
-271 SGIVSTAEDLANY
+271 SGIISTAEDMANY
-284 LIFQTNSGQFKER
+284 LIFQTNSGQFKET

-323 FNRSENGEPA
+323 FKGSENGEPA
-333 IEHNGIL
+333 IEHNGML
-340 SAFYTEVV
+340 STFYTEVV

-359 LYNISALPLMAMAYP
+359 LYNINAWPLSAAFP

-415 RSLLYLPQWK
+415 RSLLYLPQWR

-432 LWRVW
+432 GWRVW

-449 LLVLPWIFAL
+449 LLVLPWLLAL
-459 VSDRFFGYL
+459 VFDRFFGYVP
-468 LLFRSMLD
+468 LFRSMLD

>member
-1 MADYVLSKSTQ
+1 
-12 SNPMNKLFRVILILL
+12 MNKLFRLILIFL
-27 SALIAIAINLNGSAN
+27 SVLIVITFNINGSAN
-42 QLDLDDRIDR
+42 QPDLDDRIDR
-52 FIISQM
+52 FIKTQM

-66 ALAITHNKQVLHLKG
+66 ALAITHNNQVLHVKG

-87 EPPVTP
+87 ERPVTA

-98 IASVSKSF
+98 IASMSKSF
-106 TAIAVMQLVEAGQI
+106 TAMAVMQLVEAGQI

-126 QTYLPEFTLADP
+126 QTYLPEFTVTDP
-138 AIAAQITIRHLLNQV
+138 AIAAKITIRHLLNQV
-153 SGLSDLGFPKLQ
+153 SGLSDVGFPDELQ
-165 LSQATTI
+165 VSQATTI
-172 GDRITS
+172 RDRITS

-183 PVAFPGGQFHYF
+183 PVAFPGSQFNYF

-224 PLQMSRTLNA
+224 PLQMSRTLNPA
-234 TTSADAFQGA
+234 TSADAFQGA

-249 GHLMGFGLPFPYP
+249 GHLMAFGLPFAYP
-262 EMSGYLSGS
+262 EMSGYVGGS
-271 SGIVSTAEDLANY
+271 SGIISTAEDMANY
-284 LIFQTNSGQFKER
+284 LIFQTNSGQFKET

-323 FNRSENGEPA
+323 FNCSENGEPT
-333 IEHNGIL
+333 IEHEGSL
-340 SAFYTEVV
+340 STFYTEVV

-359 LYNISALPLMAMAYP
+359 LYNINAWPLTAAFP
-374 QIKTGLI
+374 QIKIGLI

-449 LLVLPWIFAL
+449 LLVLPWLLEL
-459 VSDRFFGYL
+459 VSDQFWGYVV
-468 LLFRSMLD
+468 LFRRMLD

-489 VNGIARLIVLARF
+489 VNGIARLILLARS

>member
-1 MADYVLSKSTQ
+1 
-12 SNPMNKLFRVILILL
+12 LL

-66 ALAITHNKQVLHLKG
+66 ALAITHNNQVLHVKG

-138 AIAAQITIRHLLNQV
+138 AIAAKITIRHLLNQV
-153 SGLSDLGFPKLQ
+153 SGLSDVGFPELQ

-249 GHLMGFGLPFPYP
+249 GHLMGFGLPFAYP

-271 SGIVSTAEDLANY
+271 SGIISTAEDLANY
-284 LIFQTNSGQFKER
+284 LIFQTNSGQFKET

-340 SAFYTEVV
+340 STFYTEVV

-359 LYNISALPLMAMAYP
+359 LYNISALPLMAMAFP
-374 QIKTGLI
+374 QIKTELI

-415 RSLLYLPQWK
+415 RSLLYLPQWR
-425 QAIRRTP
+425 QAIRRIP
-432 LWRVW
+432 LWLVT
-437 LGIGCTFLPAFF
+437 LGIGCTFLPALV

-459 VSDRFFGYL
+459 VSDRFFGYV